1 MHFRFSIFDFRWFIR
16 TIVLGLLAVTVSGCA
31 AGAALAYK
39 LSPTPTQPAQYV
51 MKKQP
56 TLVLV
61 ENFHNPTST
70 ALHADRLD
78 RQITV
83 ELDRNKVVPIIPSEK
98 VIELR
103 EASGEGFAAMNI
115 PAIAKA
121 VGAKQVVYVNLQ
133 RFGSDPPGGG
143 PMLRGVAD
151 AAVRV
156 VDADTGH
163 TLWPLDSTAGKPVH
177 LETPY
182 VQLTASADEA
192 SVQEQMYVAL
202 GDKIARLFYAGEV
215 DKVDGSEPE

>member
-1 MHFRFSIFDFRWFIR
+1 MNLRLFVR
-16 TIVLGLLAVTVSGCA
+16 TIVLGLLGATVSGCV

-39 LSPTPTQPAQYV
+39 LSGTPTDPAQYV

-56 TLVLV
+56 TVVLV
-61 ENFHNPTST
+61 ENYHNPTST

-83 ELDRNKVVPIIPSEK
+83 ELDRNKVVPVVPAEK
-98 VIELR
+98 LIDLR
-103 EASGEGFAAMNI
+103 DSRGDGFTSMNI

-143 PMLRGVAD
+143 PMLRGIAE

-156 VDADTGH
+156 VDADTGK
-163 TLWPLDSTAGKPVH
+163 TLWPPDSSAGKSVR

-182 VQLTASADEA
+182 VQLTDGADEA

-202 GDKIARLFYAGEV
+202 GDKIARLFYAAEV
-215 DKVDGSEPE
+215 DKVDGSEP